1 MVELS
6 YLDLWESSITYCIA
20 GKCVIFSY
28 IIKFPQKTKNIRLI
42 NCTILKGSLGQGIR
56 YKYVFLIKGQ
66 LDPSRFKAL
75 FDLLFFITISETIFG
90 SRIFFSF

>member
-28 IIKFPQKTKNIRLI
+28 IIKFPQNTKNIRLI

-66 LDPSRFKAL
+66 LDPSRFLAEIYQENYIFYDITKK
-75 FDLLFFITISETIFG
+75 FQNFFFT
-90 SRIFFSF
+90 